1 MRRSPLLGSTPVPWV
16 LAWRYLRGERSRILS
31 TTATAALLATTLGV
45 MAMVIAMALMSGYTD
60 NLKKKL
66 IGLQGDVIA
75 SPITQADFAAR
86 KHDLVTA
93 RIPGVLQVG
102 QVAYGEGSV
111 SSLSNPEGL
120 SVVLRGIEAGSAPA
134 LIRPDGAEAP
144 ASQEHPQEQQRL
156 DEGAV
161 ELQPDENGV
170 PGAYMGKE
178 LQRRLGLEVGDV
190 ARLVVLKLG
199 DRRPSFR
206 YRSVRFQGAFTT
218 GFAEFDSSWVLL
230 DRAVLEQARGAT
242 GVDILE
248 LKLDPTADR
257 EAATA
262 EIQDVLGPDWII
274 QRWESINAGLF
285 TALELQERLLFLVL
299 GLIVVVSTF
308 NTSSTLIIL
317 VRERMNDIGV
327 LGSLGLEPRRL
338 WWVFVAYGLGLG
350 VAGIALGAA
359 LGAGISWIVTEFK
372 LVRFDPEVAAIY
384 FIDSVPFHVE
394 AWDLA
399 AVVLFSIVVTFLA
412 CSLPA
417 ARAAKLEPSTAL
429 RDE

>member
-1 MRRSPLLGSTPVPWV
+1 MRPSPLLGSTPVPWV

-75 SPITQADFAAR
+75 SPITRADFAAR
-86 KHDLVTA
+86 KADLEAAAV
-93 RIPGVLQVG
+93 PGVTRVG
-102 QVAYGEGSV
+102 RVAYGEGSV
-111 SSLSNPEGL
+111 SSAYNPEGL
-120 SVVLRGIEAGSAPA
+120 SVVLRGIEAGSAPSILPAEDGSTIDAGA
-134 LIRPDGAEAP
+134 LRRGDDGVA
-144 ASQEHPQEQQRL
+144 
-156 DEGAV
+156 
-161 ELQPDENGV
+161 GV
-170 PGAYMGKE
+170 FMGRE
-178 LQRRLGLEVGDV
+178 LQRRLGLELGDV
-190 ARLVVLKLG
+190 ARLVVLKLSDG
-199 DRRPSFR
+199 RPSFR
-206 YRSVRFQGAFTT
+206 FRSVRFQGAFTT
-218 GFAEFDSSWVLL
+218 GFAEFDSSWILL
-230 DRAVLEQARGAT
+230 DRDVLEEARGAS
-242 GVDILE
+242 GIDILE
-248 LKLDPTADR
+248 LKLDPEADR
-257 EAATA
+257 DAATA
-262 EIQDVLGPDWII
+262 AIQEALGPDWII

-285 TALELQERLLFLVL
+285 AALALQEKMLFLVL

-338 WWVFVAYGLGLG
+338 WWVFVVYGLGLG
-350 VAGIALGAA
+350 AAGIALGAG
-359 LGAGISWIVTEFK
+359 LGAGISWLVTTFK
-372 LVRFDPEVAAIY
+372 LVRFDPEVAEIY

-394 AWDLA
+394 APDLA
-399 AVVLFSIVVTFLA
+399 AVVIFSLAVTFLA

-417 ARAAKLEPSTAL
+417 ARAARLEPSDAL

>member
-1 MRRSPLLGSTPVPWV
+1 MRPSPLIGSTPVPWV

-75 SPITQADFAAR
+75 SPITRADFAAR
-86 KHDLVTA
+86 KAELQAAAV
-93 RIPGVLQVG
+93 PGVLRVG
-102 QVAYGEGSV
+102 QVAYGEGSM
-111 SSLSNPEGL
+111 SSSDNPEGL
-120 SVVLRGIEAGSAPA
+120 SVVLRGIEAGSAPVLLPGTDGRIPDSEA
-134 LIRPDGAEAP
+134 LAKAPDGVA
-144 ASQEHPQEQQRL
+144 
-156 DEGAV
+156 
-161 ELQPDENGV
+161 GV
-170 PGAYMGKE
+170 FMGRE
-178 LQRRLGLEVGDV
+178 LQRRLGLEIGDV
-190 ARLVVLKLG
+190 ARLVVLKLSG
-199 DRRPSFR
+199 ERPSFR
-206 YRSVRFQGAFTT
+206 FRSVRFQGAFTT

-230 DRAVLEQARGAT
+230 DRAVLEEARGAT
-242 GVDILE
+242 GIDILE
-248 LKLDPTADR
+248 LKLDRQADRDAVTAD
-257 EAATA
+257 
-262 EIQDVLGPDWII
+262 IQKVLGPDWII
-274 QRWESINAGLF
+274 QRWENLNAGLF
-285 TALELQERLLFLVL
+285 AALELQERMLFLVL

-350 VAGIALGAA
+350 SAGIALGAG
-359 LGAGISWIVTEFK
+359 LGSAISWLITEFK

-394 AWDLA
+394 GPDLL
-399 AVVLFSIVVTFLA
+399 AVVIFSFVVTFLA

-417 ARAAKLEPSTAL
+417 ARAARLEPSDAL
-429 RDE
+429 RDA